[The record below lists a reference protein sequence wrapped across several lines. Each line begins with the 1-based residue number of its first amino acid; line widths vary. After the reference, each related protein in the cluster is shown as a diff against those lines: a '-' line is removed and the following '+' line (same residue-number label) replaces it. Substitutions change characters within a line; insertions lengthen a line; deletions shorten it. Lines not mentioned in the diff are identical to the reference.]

1 MQLKSR
7 SLGLDQN
14 GNNTAG
20 RKTDRTTMPKDKT
33 SVTECLQQKP
43 EISSICNA
51 LEETELF
58 QVGRKV

>member
-1 MQLKSR
+1 
-7 SLGLDQN
+7 
-14 GNNTAG
+14 
-20 RKTDRTTMPKDKT
+20 MPKDKT